1 MAENETAKPRQYPWS
16 ASRIGCFAECALK
29 YKLNYVEGWK
39 SNAPVNTQL
48 ADKGSAFHE
57 TAEKFHTGM
66 SKEEFVKI
74 LNENTVKFH
83 VNTTDPDADFYY
95 NYDAAVEKFFAFWDK
110 LIAPLEAKGY
120 KVGQELKVNNT
131 IHGEAFTGSL
141 DLCVENEDEIIIYD
155 YKTGSSIKVDSYKNQ
170 QLLYAYM
177 KGLERGWDIA
187 ETAKRIKCFIFG
199 PLIKDLETK
208 TVEQN
213 MLRGVKEIEYDEQ
226 DMRDVIEG
234 YFMKNIDD
242 IHTMN
247 WARATG
253 KKEDFHACSWCPYLG
268 SKENPETGFCGCKVT
283 ANLGFSTP
291 EGIEFHSKKLGK

>member
-66 SKEEFVKI
+66 TKEEFVKI

-120 KVGQELKVNNT
+120 KVGQELKVNNI

-141 DLCVENEDEIIIYD
+141 DLCVESYEFVVPDEL
-155 YKTGSSIKVDSYKNQ
+155 GES
-170 QLLYAYM
+170 L
-177 KGLERGWDIA
+177 
-187 ETAKRIKCFIFG
+187 
-199 PLIKDLETK
+199 
-208 TVEQN
+208 
-213 MLRGVKEIEYDEQ
+213 VKEGKAI
-226 DMRDVIEG
+226 
-234 YFMKNIDD
+234 KID
-242 IHTMN
+242 
-247 WARATG
+247 
-253 KKEDFHACSWCPYLG
+253 
-268 SKENPETGFCGCKVT
+268 
-283 ANLGFSTP
+283 
-291 EGIEFHSKKLGK
+291 